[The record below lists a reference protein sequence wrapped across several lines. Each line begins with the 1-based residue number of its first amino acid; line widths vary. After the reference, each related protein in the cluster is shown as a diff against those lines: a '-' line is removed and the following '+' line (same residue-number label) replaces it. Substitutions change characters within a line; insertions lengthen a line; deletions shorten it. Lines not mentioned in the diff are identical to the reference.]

1 MRSFR
6 YLHAIISRFA
16 PMDESEALELHG
28 EAQKAYT
35 EQLDSAK
42 IKLANNEK
50 RQMLIAKNAENPD
63 PKFVAPPLE
72 TLTLGDKVTMYSE
85 KWYSRYGFA
94 MLYVLSVPV
103 IRDYMNGD
111 DSEEEGED
119 DDDLETLQMLRMM
132 QKMKKYKKS

>member
-1 MRSFR
+1 
-6 YLHAIISRFA
+6 
-16 PMDESEALELHG
+16 
-28 EAQKAYT
+28 
-35 EQLDSAK
+35 
-42 IKLANNEK
+42 
-50 RQMLIAKNAENPD
+50 MLIAKNAENPD

-132 QKMKKYKKS
+132 QKNEEVQKILKLFYAEIFYEKRRSSNKVVPFGNDLVLGFWSGHCCRNVSAF